1 MLYSVIW
8 LLTRVPK
15 NDWKNSTEAE
25 NSSNNHTE
33 TVKKCKQIMLIIF
46 CFRVTVNAGYYGL
59 TLNSGK
65 IGGNIFV
72 NFTISATM
80 ELLAYILCLVFLDR
94 IGRRAV
100 HCFCIDWFPDLVVLY
115 LNNSQ

>member
-1 MLYSVIW
+1 
-8 LLTRVPK
+8 
-15 NDWKNSTEAE
+15 
-25 NSSNNHTE
+25 
-33 TVKKCKQIMLIIF
+33 MLIIF

-80 ELLAYILCLVFLDR
+80 ELLAYTLCIVFLDR

-100 HCFCIDWFPDLVVLY
+100 HCFCMIMGGIACLCTIFPVMFG
-115 LNNSQ
+115 NGCE